1 MAEPLFY
8 VDLSE
13 DARDYRH
20 TALEPGLPLLDREGM
35 NFAILRKWL
44 GEYIAE
50 PEWRNE
56 NVVGFYMT
64 DEERGRLEDVD
75 CQPATRGE
83 LQKQFAADLD
93 TLRAKLKKI
102 RPESSTEEMVL
113 RIVRKSFAEQTNDLE
128 SSDYDSYFFKCRAG
142 KEDWQLRWC
151 VGYQRADLEPLRARL
166 WRTPDGDFL
175 GVRPPQGGKA
185 RKRKRTGLTDVLT
198 SPWLAIALMLL
209 IGAFLWFT
217 WPKLVVTPAQCNVP
231 LGSRIEFRV
240 QDQRWF
246 FINRD
251 VTPLALAQSNDP
263 QVLELGRGGVA
274 LAKNEGQTAVT
285 FLLGDRAVYATVQ
298 VGPPEPP
305 ESLTIE
311 PADQIKVAIGSTL
324 RLKAIGHYADKRTA
338 DLTNVVNWAESS
350 DKRLLLIKEGEKGL
364 IQGDTAGTTKI
375 VASFPP
381 VGEAADT
388 DPDKLPQATADV
400 NVVQAEFKSLVVSLE
415 PPTFAV
421 GQSSRV
427 NVRGID
433 ASGQE
438 HSLVGSSLVKLRVDP
453 TTAASVEGEY
463 VMGRAEGA
471 GEVQVSYA
479 DLQKSAAFTV
489 AGKALPEDVFIVAP
503 TEITNAVVYEQ
514 LGLNVTSGSRAPIQA
529 VSADES
535 VVSVFSTREENAGY
549 EVLLAARKTGQ
560 TEVTVSQNTAK
571 GPKSQ
576 VVKVTVTD
584 GKIDSLSFEPP
595 IYTMRVG
602 QPEMANLV
610 GTTQDGDKIRTLR
623 VIPDALGWEK
633 QPRIENVDLDKRTL
647 LMRPLLATEIPQDLQ
662 VRLAQTGLVANATVE
677 VKGGLLATSIA
688 DVEPDMWLTHPPVP
702 TRGKYIN
709 GGSYLG
715 ENALL
720 YDKDRGGLLVGNVN
734 DPFSPLAAYQGNLL
748 TEVNGVSLV
757 GMSPDELAAYFR
769 EHPVVPGDVI
779 RYQGDDGVI
788 GATLLG
794 VDVGAVPDF
803 KQIDVAAKN
812 VAADK
817 FDAELRLYLRQ
828 PGEYRLT
835 DAAGTT
841 LCDWAPFPADATP
854 LMVATGIP
862 RTASDEYDLY
872 VERKVDDKVRKFQVQ
887 FSLASAAKRTV
898 AEPVNVGPTVVA
910 PAGDVPDGPRVRERV
925 RVRIPAGADPEAVKK
940 ALEKAG
946 VGPQARAPGAGP
958 GDGAGDGPGAP
969 APGSPA
975 PAPGAPAPGPGA
987 PAPAPGDAPPAPGQ
1001 PAPASGKPV
1010 PGSPAPALAM
1020 PSGSGTRAPA
1030 ATPAVPVGSDTRGP
1044 VLGSATRVGGP
1055 ATPAGS
1061 ATRTA
1066 TGTAK
1071 AGKTSPQKAA
1081 TADDDDQKKSK
1092 FLEALKDFDRRR
1104 REP

>member
-20 TALEPGLPLLDREGM
+20 TALEPGLPLLDRQGM
-35 NFAILRKWL
+35 NFAILRRWL
-44 GEYIAE
+44 GDYIAE

-113 RIVRKSFAEQTNDLE
+113 RIVRKHLAEQTNDLE
-128 SSDYDSYFFKCRAG
+128 KSDSDSYFFKCRAG
-142 KEDWQLRWC
+142 KEDWRLLWC

-209 IGAFLWFT
+209 IAAFLYFT
-217 WPKLVVTPAQCNVP
+217 WPKLTVTPAQWSGP
-231 LGSRIEFRV
+231 LGSRIEYKV
-240 QDQRWF
+240 KDHRWF
-246 FINRD
+246 FFHKD
-251 VTPLALAQSNDP
+251 VTPLTLARSNDP
-263 QVLELGRGGVA
+263 QVLELGRGSVA
-274 LAKNEGQTAVT
+274 LAKNEGETAVT
-285 FLLGDRAVYATVQ
+285 FLLGDRVVYATVR

-305 ESLTIE
+305 DLLTIE

-324 RLKAIGHYADKRTA
+324 KLKAIGHYEGDKTV
-338 DLTNVVNWAESS
+338 DLTNVVSWAESS
-350 DKRLLLIKEGEKGL
+350 ETRRLLLKQEEKGL
-364 IQGDTAGTTKI
+364 IQGDTAGTTKV

-381 VGEAADT
+381 LDGAG
-388 DPDKLPQATADV
+388 DKLPEATVDV
-400 NVVQAEFKSLVVSLE
+400 NVVQADFKSLVVSLE
-415 PPTFAV
+415 PPAFAV

-438 HSLVGSSLVKLRVDP
+438 HSLVGSSLLKLKVDP
-453 TTAASVEGEY
+453 TAAASVDGEY
-463 VMGRAEGA
+463 LTGRAEGA

-479 DLQKSAAFTV
+479 DLQKASAFTV
-489 AGKALPEDVFIVAP
+489 AGNALSEDVFIVKP
-503 TEITNAVVYEQ
+503 SEITNSVVYE
-514 LGLNVTSGSRAPIQA
+514 LIPLNVTSGSSAPIQA

-535 VVSVFSTREENAGY
+535 VVEVFSTEGENAGY
-549 EVLLAARKTGQ
+549 EVWLAARKTGQ
-560 TEVTVSQNTAK
+560 TAVTVSQDTAK

-584 GKIDSLSFEPP
+584 GRIDLLSFTPP

-602 QPEMANLV
+602 QPETANLV
-610 GTTQDGDKIRTLR
+610 GTTQNGRMIK
-623 VIPDALGWEK
+623 VVPDALAWEK
-633 QPRIENVDLDKRTL
+633 QPRVENVDLDKRTL
-647 LMRPLLATEIPQDLQ
+647 RMRPLEATEIPQDLQ

-677 VKGGLLATSIA
+677 VRGGTLPMSVA
-688 DVEPDMWLTHPPVP
+688 DIDIWGVHPPVP

-709 GGSYLG
+709 AGGYLG
-715 ENALL
+715 DSALL
-720 YDKDRGGLLVGNVN
+720 YDNDRGGLIVGNIN
-734 DPFSPLAAYQGNLL
+734 DPFAPLAAYQGSLL

-779 RYQGDDGVI
+779 RYQGGDGI
-788 GATLLG
+788 AGATLLG

-803 KQIDVAAKN
+803 KQIDVEAKN
-812 VAADK
+812 ISAER

-828 PGEYRLT
+828 PGDYRLV
-835 DAAGTT
+835 DAAGTV
-841 LCDWAPFPADATP
+841 LCDWASFPADATP
-854 LMVATGIP
+854 LMATTGIP
-862 RTASDEYDLY
+862 RTAEDEYDLY
-872 VERKVDDKVRKFQVQ
+872 VERRLDDKIRKFQVQ
-887 FSLASAAKRTV
+887 FSLASAARRAV
-898 AEPVNVGPTVVA
+898 AEPVNVA
-910 PAGDVPDGPRVRERV
+910 PAVTVPDGPQVRERV
-925 RVRIPAGADPEAVKK
+925 RIRIPAGADPAEVQR

-946 VGPQARAPGAGP
+946 MGSGTKAPGGGPGSPAPGAPAP
-958 GDGAGDGPGAP
+958 GGP

-975 PAPGAPAPGPGA
+975 PAPGAPAPGS
-987 PAPAPGDAPPAPGQ
+987 PAPAPGKPA
-1001 PAPASGKPV
+1001 
-1010 PGSPAPALAM
+1010 PGSPAPASPM
-1020 PSGSGTRAPA
+1020 PSGSDTRAPSA
-1030 ATPAVPVGSDTRGP
+1030 VPASPVGSDTRGP
-1044 VLGSATRVGGP
+1044 VLGSATRVGGVGM
-1055 ATPAGS
+1055 PAGS
-1061 ATRTA
+1061 ATRVT
-1066 TGTAK
+1066 TGTGST
-1071 AGKTSPQKAA
+1071 GKTPPKRAA
-1081 TADDDDQKKSK
+1081 SGDGDEKRSK
-1092 FLEALKDFDRRR
+1092 FLDALKDYNKRRDD
-1104 REP
+1104 